1 MRQTIKSKLY
11 SQAKP
16 KNKTDDAWVQELNEC
31 ILKVRSMLR
40 HPHINCC
47 SISRPCRLHPPSFL
61 FCQIAGLDEKL
72 GGHHLDDDDDD
83 EVDPGVD
90 ESAPTPK
97 VAGKKLPGGCKASRD
112 RMRAGCD

>member
-1 MRQTIKSKLY
+1 MHPQGTEHAAPSSYKLLLY
-11 SQAKP
+11 LS
-16 KNKTDDAWVQELNEC
+16 
-31 ILKVRSMLR
+31 SM
-40 HPHINCC
+40 
-47 SISRPCRLHPPSFL
+47 SMHPPSFL